1 MDYYGIMDFS
11 EGQATLLNRKISE
24 TEKDNFT
31 YDKKIFETYNVE
43 HVDGFGCQS
52 SGCKNKEAYCGSM
65 YMPYCNENTICM
77 KKNLEYVISENFK
90 LKGAISVYERLI
102 DKEDFDNSVQGMDI
116 SPVIKRKREKN
127 GNKGEKKGEKKL
139 SISS

>member
-1 MDYYGIMDFS
+1 MYS
-11 EGQATLLNRKISE
+11 ESAESLSERDAARRKLEYQQKREISE

-31 YDKKIFETYNVE
+31 YDRKIFETYNVE

-65 YMPYCNENTICM
+65 YMPYCNENMICM

-90 LKGAISVYERLI
+90 LKGAVSVYERLI

-116 SPVIKRKREKN
+116 SPVIKRKREK
-127 GNKGEKKGEKKL
+127 KVEKKL
-139 SISS
+139 STSS